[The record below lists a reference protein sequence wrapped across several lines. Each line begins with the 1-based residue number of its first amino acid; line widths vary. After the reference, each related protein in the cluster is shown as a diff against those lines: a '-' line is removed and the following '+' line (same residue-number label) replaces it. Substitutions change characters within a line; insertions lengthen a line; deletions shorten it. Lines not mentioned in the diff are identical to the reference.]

1 MCVNGAF
8 YSSPAI
14 RDSKVIV
21 LSLHSRTILPYASRA
36 AARTTGAPLP
46 LTILLNLLYF
56 EVSIALQHDVLPE
69 SLLTRSG
76 RPVKQN
82 KCHQQKQNR
91 CNMAGRC

>member
-14 RDSKVIV
+14 KDYKVMV
-21 LSLHSRTILPYASRA
+21 LPLHSSTILPYAYGAASS

-46 LTILLNLLYF
+46 LTVLLNLLYF
-56 EVSIALQHDVLPE
+56 EVSIALQHDVLPG
-69 SLLTRSG
+69 SLLTSSG

-82 KCHQQKQNR
+82 
-91 CNMAGRC
+91 M